1 MVAAARGARACAA
14 LLLPALATVSATES
28 QQRQGLAAGG
38 VGAPGLGDVPLAGGR
53 LQYLDGTSWSA
64 MCVPTAAPVTNATC
78 SFEPNV
84 DFDVGN
90 TTPTGLKTAASAQAC
105 CLECW
110 NDPACAAAVFVKGS
124 GANCYPKDASQLRKK
139 ASRPGR
145 VACIRGTA
153 PAPPPAKPSCQGGP
167 IAATVPGDLLSDLER
182 AGTIG
187 DPLFELNFK
196 DEAQQSLWMQD
207 WAYTRSFALEGS
219 SAAGALL
226 VFDSIKMGARV
237 YVDGALLGT
246 AEVRAPPL
254 ADVFSRWAASPHR
267 PALTRFRISSYATSS
282 RWTERLAR

>member
-1 MVAAARGARACAA
+1 MLAAARGARACAA

-28 QQRQGLAAGG
+28 QQRQGLAAAG

-64 MCVPTAAPVTNATC
+64 ACVPTAAPVTNATC

-90 TTPTGLKTAASAQAC
+90 TTPTGLNTASSAQAC

-145 VACIRGTA
+145 VACVRGTA
-153 PAPPPAKPSCQGGP
+153 PAPPPAPPSCQGGP
-167 IAATVPGDLLSDLER
+167 IGATVPGDLLSDLER

-187 DPLFELNFK
+187 DPLYELNFK
-196 DEAQQSLWMQD
+196 DKAQQSLWMQD
-207 WAYTRSFALEGS
+207 WAYTRSFSLEG

-237 YVDGALLGT
+237 YVDGTLLGT
-246 AEVRAPPL
+246 AEVRTRPP
-254 ADVFSRWAASPHR
+254 ADVVCVHTP
-267 PALTRFRISSYATSS
+267 TRLFACFRISSCATSS
-282 RWTERLAR
+282 RWTESLAR